1 VKRVLVANR
10 SEIAVRVIRACREL
24 ELETVA
30 IYSQADRDARH
41 VQMADQAVCI
51 GPPRPSESYLRADL
65 MIQVAKATGCDAIHP
80 GYGFLSEN
88 AEFSRECVGNGLT
101 FVGPSADVIKSM
113 GDKVHARKLAA
124 GIGVP
129 TVEGT
134 VGDEVAFEDVQQL
147 ASRAGFPI
155 LLKAA
160 AGGGGRGMRVVRSQE
175 ELRRQ
180 YEEAGAEAKAA
191 FGDGSVYAER
201 FLARIRH
208 VEVQIVGDHQG
219 NVVHFGTRDC
229 SLQRRHQKVME
240 EAPAACVS
248 DAAREAMADDAV
260 RLASY
265 LRYVGAGTV
274 EFVVDVES
282 GKHFFIEANTRIQV
296 EHPVTEL
303 VTGVDLVRE
312 QLQVADP
319 SNALSVRQSD
329 IVFRGHAIEF
339 RINAEDPE
347 RGFTPCPG
355 TISALQ
361 VPGGPGVRFD
371 SHCYQGYTIGPYY
384 DSLMA
389 KLIVHDSNRDRA
401 LSRARRA
408 LGELEV
414 GGVTTNASFLRR
426 LLDHP
431 DIASNEITTGWL
443 EQLMAKAPAHN

>member
-1 VKRVLVANR
+1 MKRVLIANR

-30 IYSQADRDARH
+30 IYSAADRDARH
-41 VQMADQAVCI
+41 VQMADQAFCI
-51 GPPRPSESYLRADL
+51 GPPRPSDSYFRADL
-65 MIQVAKATGCDAIHP
+65 IIQVAKATGCDAVHP

-113 GDKVHARKLAA
+113 GDKVHARKVAA
-124 GIGVP
+124 AIGVP

-134 VGDEVAFEDVQQL
+134 AGDKVAFEDVEQL

-160 AGGGGRGMRVVRSQE
+160 AGGGGRGMRVVRSHA

-180 YEEAGAEAKAA
+180 YEEAQAEAKAA
-191 FGDGSVYAER
+191 FGDGTVYAER
-201 FLARIRH
+201 FLPRIRH
-208 VEVQIVGDHQG
+208 VEVQVVGDHHG

-248 DAAREAMADDAV
+248 DAARETMAEDAV
-260 RLASY
+260 RLAAH

-282 GKHFFIEANTRIQV
+282 GRHYFIEANTRIQV

-303 VTGVDLVRE
+303 ISGVDLVRE

-319 SNALSVRQSD
+319 SNSLSVRQSD
-329 IVFRGHAIEF
+329 IVLRGHAIEF

-347 RGFTPCPG
+347 RGFAPSPG
-355 TISALQ
+355 TISILQ

-371 SHCYQGYTIGPYY
+371 SHCYQGYTISPYY

-389 KLIVHDSNRDRA
+389 KLIVHDKNRERA

-414 GGVTTNASFLRR
+414 GGVTTNARFLRK

-431 DIASNEITTGWL
+431 DIVSNEISTGWL
-443 EQLMAKAPAHN
+443 EQLMATSPVHA

>member
-303 VTGVDLVRE
+303 VTGVDMVRE